1 MEFLSDKIIE
11 IILMSATTG
20 QFAQQLI
27 EETFSQSWQ
36 KFDEAK
42 KQSYNAFVS
51 GGGSLITYLLTQ
63 QQIDPKTASI
73 VFLSGI
79 FATTAL
85 KLLKRKNEIQTE
97 KIQTLARKVDDQ
109 RLEDK
114 EQLIQSLQ
122 KQLSELQQRD
132 K

>member
-1 MEFLSDKIIE
+1 MEILSDKIIE
-11 IILMSATTG
+11 IILMSAATG

-42 KQSYNAFVS
+42 KQTYNAFVS
-51 GGGSLITYLLTQ
+51 GGGSLLTYLLTQ
-63 QQIDPKTASI
+63 SGFDVKTATI
-73 VFLSGI
+73 VFLSWI

-85 KLLKRKNEIQTE
+85 KLLKRKNELQSE
-97 KIQTLARKVDDQ
+97 RIQTLARKMEDQ
-109 RLEDK
+109 KLEDK
-114 EQLIQSLQ
+114 ELQILTLQ
-122 KQLSELQQRD
+122 KQIDEIKQE